1 MSDDWWFSRRRRRP
15 FSFFEE
21 FEAMFEEMQKEFME
35 EVKRIMDS
43 LPKELVKETRTP
55 TGVRRQ
61 YGPFIYGYSI
71 TIGPDGK
78 PVFRQFGNVSPAALP
93 RGVEVRPEREPLVDV
108 FEDEKT
114 VKVVA
119 EIPGVKKEDI
129 DLTVDA
135 NRLTVKVDTEERKY
149 YKEVELPA
157 EVLTS
162 GVKAVYNNGVL
173 EVVLPKKEAGKTK
186 GEKIKVE

>member
-1 MSDDWWFSRRRRRP
+1 
-15 FSFFEE
+15 
-21 FEAMFEEMQKEFME
+21 MFEEMQRELFE
-35 EVKRIMDS
+35 EIQRMMDT
-43 LPKELVKETRTP
+43 LPKDLVKETRTP
-55 TGVRRQ
+55 TGIKRQ

-93 RGVEVRPEREPLVDV
+93 RGLEVKVEREPLVDV
-108 FEDEKT
+108 FEEEKS

-129 DLTVDA
+129 DLTVDG
-135 NRLTVKVDTEERKY
+135 NRLIIRVDTPERKY

-157 EVLTS
+157 EVSTTN
-162 GVKAVYNNGVL
+162 VKAGYNNGVL
-173 EVVLPKKEAGKTK
+173 EVSFPKKEPAKPR

>member
-1 MSDDWWFSRRRRRP
+1 
-15 FSFFEE
+15 
-21 FEAMFEEMQKEFME
+21 
-35 EVKRIMDS
+35 
-43 LPKELVKETRTP
+43 
-55 TGVRRQ
+55 
-61 YGPFIYGYSI
+61 GYSI

>member
-1 MSDDWWFSRRRRRP
+1 MSDDWWFGRRRRRP

-21 FEAMFEEMQKEFME
+21 FEAMIEEMQREFLE
-35 EVKRIMDS
+35 EVRRMMDN
-43 LPKELVKETRTP
+43 LPRELIKETRTP

-93 RGVEVRPEREPLVDV
+93 RGVEVKPEREPLVDV

-114 VKVVA
+114 IKVVA
-119 EIPGVKKEDI
+119 EIPGVRKEDI
-129 DLTVDA
+129 DLTVDG
-135 NRLTVKVDTEERKY
+135 NRLTIKVDTEERKY
-149 YKEVELPA
+149 YKEVDLPA
-157 EVLTS
+157 EVSTA
-162 GVKAVYNNGVL
+162 GVKASYNNGVL
-173 EVVLPKKEAGKTK
+173 EVSLPKKEVKKPA